1 LHATDAVGA
10 IYRFLEMG
18 IESFMVTSAVIG
30 VLAQRL
36 VRRNCPD
43 CTTVYEPSTEELEF
57 YRAVG
62 GHGIIFHKG
71 TGCANCAHT
80 GFRGRIGVF
89 EVLPMTDALKRLLVR
104 DAPHEELRDEAV
116 RGGMTT
122 LRSAGVARID
132 EGLTT
137 IGEVIRSVH
146 VSEGNLA

>member
-1 LHATDAVGA
+1 
-10 IYRFLEMG
+10 MG

-57 YRAVG
+57 YRTVG
-62 GHGIIFHKG
+62 GQGLIFHQG

-89 EVLPMTDALKRLLVR
+89 EVLPMTDAIKRLLVR